1 MTQIIAWL
9 VNAFRFAAPAS
20 IGYFFNDLMGFIAKI
35 FKLDAA
41 QVTDPKTGRPKIWLV
56 IVTFLLGGLLVFLV
70 LKMLSGRKGKKA
82 MFLLAVGA
90 GCLCLDAYIFPDS
103 GFVLATILA
112 TLTTGAGVVTTANT
126 TFIPKYFFYAAA
138 TQLTGVKIT
147 VQGDGVVF
155 DSDANGLTHCGV
167 NRILGQVTNNFFFR
181 IANGLITNKNVI
193 WEFTNSAA
201 QTPIVYISSD
211 ETPAAKGRR
220 LYLQLLRQPAIGPGG
235 TDFTDF
241 ATLSAPSM
249 SATDYANILYNDGT
263 QQSNQLR
270 PDLQAYMGLTQNV
283 VNTPI
288 YQVDNWAR
296 RVKKVNLQVGVT
308 QTVYIQ
314 RWVPPVSDGMIEGA
328 IIAKG

>member
-1 MTQIIAWL
+1 MGNIIAVI
-9 VNAFRFAAPAS
+9 VNALRFSGPAA
-20 IGYFFNDLMGFIAKI
+20 IGYFFNDLLRLFG
-35 FKLDAA
+35 
-41 QVTDPKTGRPKIWLV
+41 QVTKQEVVDPQTGKPKIWMV
-56 IVTFLLGGLLVFLV
+56 VSVFIIAGAAV
-70 LKMLSGRKGKKA
+70 LFILKFISGRRGKKA
-82 MFLLAVGA
+82 LFILAAGA
-90 GCLCLDAYIFPDS
+90 GCLLLDSYVFPDS
-103 GFVLATILA
+103 DFVFATILT
-112 TLTTGAGVVTTANT
+112 TLTTGAAVVTTANT

-167 NRILGQVTNNFFFR
+167 NRVLGQVTNNFFFR

-211 ETPAAKGRR
+211 ETPPAKAKR